1 MGNGSIQSWN
11 CFKQFTEKRKNYN
24 GDKLLVF
31 VVKKKKIPA
40 LLIKRLAA
48 GSLFNGPQVTL
59 SRGAKNHI
67 YLKNV
72 LVVAFLP
79 PIFDTN
85 STYVLKWAF

>member
-31 VVKKKKIPA
+31 VVKKKIPA
-40 LLIKRLAA
+40 LLIKGLPA
-48 GSLFNGPQVTL
+48 GSLFNGRQVTL

>member
-1 MGNGSIQSWN
+1 MSPRFTSPRFTSPGFTSPRFTSPVQSSPVREIQ
-11 CFKQFTEKRKNYN
+11 YA
-24 GDKLLVF
+24 DKLLVF
-31 VVKKKKIPA
+31 VVKKKKISA

-72 LVVAFLP
+72 LVVAFLL
-79 PIFDTN
+79 PI
-85 STYVLKWAF
+85 